1 MLERIMDLQ
10 ILLYLMTVLGT
21 AGAIGM
27 LAVHLTYRRTLR
39 KTKATTNLREKW
51 LNLWK
56 TRDKLLNR
64 MNFLVWIPSLL
75 STVCLGMSLFFIS
88 RIRDS
93 RGLPMSYLY
102 IGTAVPIVLLVFR
115 QALDFS
121 FKEELVMN
129 SLADYI
135 LQARSCKENPPAAR
149 KYEPV
154 QAVQK
159 TDPVFKEEMVER
171 IACKY
176 PTDCGDR
183 KSFQQDAESGGGRNH
198 ERNHPGVYGITRI
211 FLVESGRI
219 CYTFDV
225 KSGHCGNR
233 K

>member
-21 AGAIGM
+21 AGAVGM

-75 STVCLGMSLFFIS
+75 STACLGLSLFFVS

-93 RGLPMSYLY
+93 RGLSMSYLY
-102 IGTAVPIVLLVFR
+102 IGAAVPVVLLVLR

-135 LQARSCKENPPAAR
+135 LQVRSTRKENLPTAR
-149 KYEPV
+149 KYET
-154 QAVQK
+154 AEARQK
-159 TDPVFKEEMVER
+159 SDPILKEEAVER
-171 IACKY
+171 IAASIRQTAATGSHFSKMLS
-176 PTDCGDR
+176 PEEEEIMR
-183 KSFQQDAESGGGRNH
+183 EIIREFME
-198 ERNHPGVYGITRI
+198 
-211 FLVESGRI
+211 
-219 CYTFDV
+219 
-225 KSGHCGNR
+225 
-233 K
+233 

>member
-102 IGTAVPIVLLVFR
+102 IGTAVPIVLLVLR

-121 FKEELVMN
+121 FKEE
-129 SLADYI
+129 

-171 IACKY
+171 IAASIRQTAATGSHFSKMLS
-176 PTDCGDR
+176 PEEEEIMR
-183 KSFQQDAESGGGRNH
+183 EIIREFME
-198 ERNHPGVYGITRI
+198 
-211 FLVESGRI
+211 
-219 CYTFDV
+219 
-225 KSGHCGNR
+225 
-233 K
+233 

>member
-1 MLERIMDLQ
+1 MLERIMELQ

-39 KTKATTNLREKW
+39 KTKAITNLREKW

-75 STVCLGMSLFFIS
+75 STICLGMSLFFVS

-102 IGTAVPIVLLVFR
+102 IGTAVPVALLVLR

-135 LQARSCKENPPAAR
+135 LQVRSRKENPPAAR
-149 KYEPV
+149 KYEPTPTP
-154 QAVQK
+154 QK
-159 TDPVFKEEMVER
+159 ADPVLKEEMVER
-171 IACKY
+171 IAASIRQTAATGSHFSKMLS
-176 PTDCGDR
+176 PEEEEIMR
-183 KSFQQDAESGGGRNH
+183 EIIREFME
-198 ERNHPGVYGITRI
+198 
-211 FLVESGRI
+211 
-219 CYTFDV
+219 
-225 KSGHCGNR
+225 
-233 K
+233 

>member
-102 IGTAVPIVLLVFR
+102 IGTAVPIVLLVLR

-149 KYEPV
+149 KYE
-154 QAVQK
+154 
-159 TDPVFKEEMVER
+159 
-171 IACKY
+171 
-176 PTDCGDR
+176 R

>member
-102 IGTAVPIVLLVFR
+102 IGTAVPIVLLVLR

-149 KYEPV
+149 KYETP
-154 QAVQK
+154 AAGK
-159 TDPVFKEEMVER
+159 PDEASREEIVEH
-171 IACKY
+171 I
-176 PTDCGDR
+176 
-183 KSFQQDAESGGGRNH
+183 AESIRQTAAAGSHFSRMLTP
-198 ERNHPGVYGITRI
+198 EEEEIMREIIRE
-211 FLVESGRI
+211 FME
-219 CYTFDV
+219 
-225 KSGHCGNR
+225 
-233 K
+233 

>member
-1 MLERIMDLQ
+1 MLERIMNLQ

-27 LAVHLTYRRTLR
+27 LAVHLTYRRNLR
-39 KTKATTNLREKW
+39 KTKAITNLREKW

-75 STVCLGMSLFFIS
+75 STICLGMSLFFVS

-102 IGTAVPIVLLVFR
+102 IGTAVPVVLLVLR

-135 LQARSCKENPPAAR
+135 LQVRSRKENPPAAR
-149 KYEPV
+149 KYEP
-154 QAVQK
+154 APQK
-159 TDPVFKEEMVER
+159 TDPVLKEEMVER
-171 IACKY
+171 IAASIRQTAATGSHFSKMLS
-176 PTDCGDR
+176 PEEEEIMR
-183 KSFQQDAESGGGRNH
+183 EIIREFME
-198 ERNHPGVYGITRI
+198 
-211 FLVESGRI
+211 
-219 CYTFDV
+219 
-225 KSGHCGNR
+225 
-233 K
+233 

>member
-21 AGAIGM
+21 AGAVGM

-75 STVCLGMSLFFIS
+75 STACLGLSLFFVS

-93 RGLPMSYLY
+93 RGLSMSYMY
-102 IGTAVPIVLLVFR
+102 IGAAVPVVLLVLR

-135 LQARSCKENPPAAR
+135 LQVRSARKENLPTAR
-149 KYEPV
+149 KYET
-154 QAVQK
+154 AESRQK
-159 TDPVFKEEMVER
+159 ADPILKEETVER
-171 IACKY
+171 IAASIRQTAATGSHFSKMLS
-176 PTDCGDR
+176 PEEEEIMR
-183 KSFQQDAESGGGRNH
+183 EIIREFME
-198 ERNHPGVYGITRI
+198 
-211 FLVESGRI
+211 
-219 CYTFDV
+219 
-225 KSGHCGNR
+225 
-233 K
+233 